1 MKHLKLLFITLILI
15 TFTGCFKKDNFE
27 DITIYTTS
35 YPIEYI
41 TNYLYGD
48 YSNISSIYPNGV
60 NTNTYELTSKQI
72 KDYSS
77 MDLYIFNG
85 TNTKENEY
93 ITSMFKYNKNL
104 KIIDATNTMEYNYSE
119 NEFWLDPSNFL
130 MIASNIKNGILEYT
144 TNHYLKNNVEENFEE
159 LKVIVSKIDAN
170 LKLIYEN
177 SKNKT
182 LVVDNNELLFLEKYG
197 FEIISL
203 DEEENP
209 TDKTVLEVENLITSG
224 KIHYIFTTNSD
235 SLNDVV
241 NKIVTDT
248 NVSVQELHTLNN
260 LSDDERKNKDDYISL
275 LNNNIDLLKE
285 ELYD

>member
-1 MKHLKLLFITLILI
+1 MKHLKLLFIPLILI

-41 TNYLYGD
+41 TNYLYGN

-60 NTNTYELTSKQI
+60 DIDSYELTNKQI

-85 TNTKENEY
+85 TNTKENDY
-93 ITSMFKYNKNL
+93 VTSMFKYNKNL
-104 KIIDATNTMEYNYSE
+104 KIIDATSTMEYDYSE

-130 MIASNIKNGILEYT
+130 MLASNIKNGILEYT
-144 TNHYLKNNVEENFEE
+144 SNHYLKTEIENNYEE
-159 LKVIVSKIDAN
+159 LKLSISKIDAN

-177 SKNKT
+177 SNNKT
-182 LVVDNNELLFLEKYG
+182 LVVDNNALLFLKKYG

-203 DEEENP
+203 DEKENP
-209 TDKTVLEVENLITSG
+209 TNKTILEVESLINSQ
-224 KIHYIFTTNSD
+224 KINYIFTTNKD

-241 NKIVTDT
+241 NKIIEDT
-248 NVSVQELHTLNN
+248 NVSIQELHTLNN
-260 LSDDERKNKDDYISL
+260 LTDEERKNKDDYISL
-275 LNNNIDLLKE
+275 LNDNIELLKE

>member
-1 MKHLKLLFITLILI
+1 MKHLKLLFIPLILI

-41 TNYLYGD
+41 TNYLYGN

-60 NTNTYELTSKQI
+60 DIDSYELTNKQI

-85 TNTKENEY
+85 TNTKENDY
-93 ITSMFKYNKNL
+93 VTSMFKYNKNL
-104 KIIDATNTMEYNYSE
+104 KIIDATSTMEYDYSE

-130 MIASNIKNGILEYT
+130 MLASNIKNGILEYT
-144 TNHYLKNNVEENFEE
+144 SNHYLKTEIENNYEE
-159 LKVIVSKIDAN
+159 LKLSISKIDAN

-177 SKNKT
+177 SNNKT
-182 LVVDNNELLFLEKYG
+182 LVVDNNALLFLKKYG

-203 DEEENP
+203 DEKENP
-209 TDKTVLEVENLITSG
+209 TNKTILEVESLINSK
-224 KIHYIFTTNSD
+224 KISYIFTTNKD

-241 NKIVTDT
+241 NKIIEDT
-248 NVSVQELHTLNN
+248 NVSIQELHTLNN
-260 LSDDERKNKDDYISL
+260 LTDEERKNKDDYISL
-275 LNNNIDLLKE
+275 LNDNIELLKE

>member
-1 MKHLKLLFITLILI
+1 MKNLKLLFITLILI

-203 DEEENP
+203 DEEEKP

-224 KIHYIFTTNSD
+224 KIHYIFTTNND

-241 NKIVTDT
+241 NRIITDT
-248 NVSVQELHTLNN
+248 NIAVQKLHTLNN

-275 LNNNIDLLKE
+275 LNNNIELLKE

>member
-1 MKHLKLLFITLILI
+1 MKHLKLLFIPLILI

-41 TNYLYGD
+41 TNYLYGN

-60 NTNTYELTSKQI
+60 DIDSYELTNKQI

-85 TNTKENEY
+85 TNTKENDY
-93 ITSMFKYNKNL
+93 VTSMFKYNKNL
-104 KIIDATNTMEYNYSE
+104 KIIDATSTMEYDYSE

-130 MIASNIKNGILEYT
+130 MLASNIKNGILEYT
-144 TNHYLKNNVEENFEE
+144 SNHYLKTEIENNYEE
-159 LKVIVSKIDAN
+159 LKLSISKIDAN

-177 SKNKT
+177 SNNKT
-182 LVVDNNELLFLEKYG
+182 LVVDNNALLFLKKYG

-203 DEEENP
+203 DEKENP
-209 TDKTVLEVENLITSG
+209 TNKTILEVESLINSK
-224 KIHYIFTTNSD
+224 KISYIFTTNKD

-241 NKIVTDT
+241 NKIVEDT
-248 NVSVQELHTLNN
+248 NVSIQELHTLNN
-260 LSDDERKNKDDYISL
+260 LTDEERKNKDDYISL
-275 LNNNIDLLKE
+275 LNDNIELLKE

>member
-1 MKHLKLLFITLILI
+1 MKHLKLLFIPLILI

-41 TNYLYGD
+41 TNYLYGN

-60 NTNTYELTSKQI
+60 DIDSYELTNKQI

-85 TNTKENEY
+85 TNTKENDY
-93 ITSMFKYNKNL
+93 VTSMFKYNKNL
-104 KIIDATNTMEYNYSE
+104 KIIDATSTMEYDYSE

-130 MIASNIKNGILEYT
+130 MLASNIKNGILEYT
-144 TNHYLKNNVEENFEE
+144 SNHYLKTEIENNYEE
-159 LKVIVSKIDAN
+159 LKLSISKIDAN

-177 SKNKT
+177 SNNKT
-182 LVVDNNELLFLEKYG
+182 LVVDNNALLFLKKYG

-203 DEEENP
+203 DEKENP
-209 TDKTVLEVENLITSG
+209 TNKTILEVESLITSK
-224 KIHYIFTTNSD
+224 KISYIFTTNKD

-241 NKIVTDT
+241 NKIIEDT
-248 NVSVQELHTLNN
+248 NVSIQELHTLNN
-260 LSDDERKNKDDYISL
+260 LTDEERKNKDDYISL
-275 LNNNIDLLKE
+275 LNDNIELLKE

>member
-85 TNTKENEY
+85 TNTKENEHV
-93 ITSMFKYNKNL
+93 TSMFKYNKNL

-144 TNHYLKNNVEENFEE
+144 TNHYLKNNIE
-159 LKVIVSKIDAN
+159 
-170 LKLIYEN
+170 
-177 SKNKT
+177 
-182 LVVDNNELLFLEKYG
+182 
-197 FEIISL
+197 
-203 DEEENP
+203 
-209 TDKTVLEVENLITSG
+209 
-224 KIHYIFTTNSD
+224 
-235 SLNDVV
+235 
-241 NKIVTDT
+241 
-248 NVSVQELHTLNN
+248 
-260 LSDDERKNKDDYISL
+260 
-275 LNNNIDLLKE
+275 LLKE

>member
-203 DEEENP
+203 DEEEKP

-224 KIHYIFTTNSD
+224 KINYIFTTNSD
-235 SLNDVV
+235 SLNDIV